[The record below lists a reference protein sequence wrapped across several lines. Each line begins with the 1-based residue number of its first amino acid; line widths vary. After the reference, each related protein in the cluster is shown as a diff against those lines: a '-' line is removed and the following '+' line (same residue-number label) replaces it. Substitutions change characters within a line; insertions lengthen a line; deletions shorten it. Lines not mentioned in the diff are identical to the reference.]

1 MNCVRIYFSCST
13 EVYNIQNTQYS
24 DTILVY
30 CLLLNEGVQGVHVP
44 SDCTSKCQPLDVC
57 ISKPFKGVLRNFWE
71 DYVANTVINLP
82 ETEQQREIFKIPSPS
97 RQDIVNWIAEGIN
110 YLKSHPEMVNSLKR
124 S

>member
-1 MNCVRIYFSCST
+1 M
-13 EVYNIQNTQYS
+13 
-24 DTILVY
+24 
-30 CLLLNEGVQGVHVP
+30 
-44 SDCTSKCQPLDVC
+44 C

-71 DYVANTVINLP
+71 NYVANTVINLP

-124 S
+124 SWTQIERHKLKDKLADEEEELLEDEDPFSFV